1 MAIGNGLRFLKNS
14 KARKAEE
21 AIVRSEGILAVL
33 ALSPADMRAAEQALG
48 IARDLLAREHFTGAR
63 DAALRAEAIAVA
75 LDERYRGYEKAVR
88 SLRERMER
96 MKDLGLPRDAPEAAL
111 TQAEAR
117 VAAGIWEEGS
127 LLPDY
132 QGARKVLEEAEADA
146 QALVERAEAASNA
159 VFMGAVAIEE
169 LASIRGPPD
178 PSLFSR
184 GAVSSLEVGL
194 EGAMRQLAERKFE
207 QAVRIAG
214 DIEARANRLRAA
226 FIAANDGLTA
236 AAAILA
242 ELRGQGGYTGRL
254 TSQLSIVRDV
264 LFRGVIEPASEMA
277 RALLADAQALQRAYR
292 DAREGLA
299 EAEARYTRLVR
310 EGHLSSEVDLAVRDA
325 RRAMRDGEYVRAL
338 RHVEDATGHIERI
351 ASEREGLARS
361 LQENWARATA
371 PEEADAFLPD
381 VEELLVR
388 AEKEFQEGRYS
399 ESQEDLV
406 VAKALLSP
414 NHKGKP
420 RRRGPDAGSGKS

>member
-88 SLRERMER
+88 SLGERMER
-96 MKDLGLPRDAPEAAL
+96 MKDLGLPRDASEAAL

-132 QGARKVLEEAEADA
+132 QGARKALEEAEADA
-146 QALVERAEAASNA
+146 QTLVERAEAASNA

-169 LASIRGPPD
+169 LASRRGPPGG
-178 PSLFSR
+178 PPAPRLSPR

-207 QAVRIAG
+207 QAVRIAA

-264 LFRGVIEPASEMA
+264 LFR
-277 RALLADAQALQRAYR
+277 
-292 DAREGLA
+292 
-299 EAEARYTRLVR
+299 RLI
-310 EGHLSSEVDLAVRDA
+310 
-325 RRAMRDGEYVRAL
+325 Y
-338 RHVEDATGHIERI
+338 
-351 ASEREGLARS
+351 
-361 LQENWARATA
+361 
-371 PEEADAFLPD
+371 
-381 VEELLVR
+381 
-388 AEKEFQEGRYS
+388 
-399 ESQEDLV
+399 
-406 VAKALLSP
+406 
-414 NHKGKP
+414 
-420 RRRGPDAGSGKS
+420 

>member
-88 SLRERMER
+88 SLGERMER

-117 VAAGIWEEGS
+117 VAAGVWGGAGGVGEG
-127 LLPDY
+127 
-132 QGARKVLEEAEADA
+132 G
-146 QALVERAEAASNA
+146 EAASKA

-169 LASIRGPPD
+169 LASIRGPPY

-242 ELRGQGGYTGRL
+242 ELRGQGGDTGRL

-292 DAREGLA
+292 DAREGLPA
-299 EAEARYTRLVR
+299 AQARYTRLVR

-338 RHVEDATGHIERI
+338 RHGEDATGHIERI

-420 RRRGPDAGSGKS
+420 RRRGADAGSGKS